1 VAWHLVRLVWVL
13 VAVLIYKCFSL
24 VLAVAGRPTCRR
36 TSVVACPFNGVHM
49 MYGKGKGMKSG
60 AKKAMPMKKAVK
72 KAAPKGMKK
81 K

>member
-1 VAWHLVRLVWVL
+1 
-13 VAVLIYKCFSL
+13 
-24 VLAVAGRPTCRR
+24 LAVAGRPTCRR

-60 AKKAMPMKKAVK
+60 AKKAMPIKKAVK
-72 KAAPKGMKK
+72 KTAPKGMKK